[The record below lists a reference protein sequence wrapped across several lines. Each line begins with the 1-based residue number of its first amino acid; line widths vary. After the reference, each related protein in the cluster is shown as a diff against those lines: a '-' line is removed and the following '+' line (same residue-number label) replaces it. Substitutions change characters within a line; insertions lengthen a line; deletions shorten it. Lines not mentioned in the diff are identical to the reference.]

1 MKKITSLLLVC
12 VMVISMS
19 FSAVAWAVP
28 STAVEVPQSNGMTY
42 AQLNAELSGAEA
54 YDWSNAVLISG
65 DANGSGYEGTP
76 EFKITHA
83 GDYLYIY
90 TKVPTI
96 YSYRTQSEEFIY
108 VDLNAGDGA
117 VDYTIIMKPNYGPY
131 TLNGS
136 NVSYYQEG
144 VVDRA
149 RQNDKWGPAYNHTV
163 NKDSGLAAGILF
175 GRNEYSASAG
185 EDCIFHVAVPLS
197 DANKAALANGSCSI
211 GIGYAFI
218 QCKTAGAV
226 RYYTNCGSFTTDHES
241 NCGNDFYDDITEE
254 KLTTPT
260 LKKGSGTVTPD
271 NVINNSKDHVSE
283 EDLAEKVAA
292 WVEADRNRTYDINLE
307 DLTVNIIGDSYFAGQ
322 TLGADFVWP
331 KLLAGKYYW
340 KFNNYGK
347 NGGMVSTYAPSVDSD
362 PMVERY
368 QGMEDNNANLILV
381 NGGRNDYN
389 NEVPL
394 GTVDSTDTNTYM
406 GALNVLIDGLQAQY
420 PKAAIMC
427 TTVWN
432 YGGTNDIG
440 LRSSDYANAMIAVC
454 EAQGVYCFKA
464 NDPTVS
470 GVDMTSE
477 DFRSTYCLTKTD
489 VSHLNVEGMKRVMP
503 KFEAF
508 ITASYADYLEKNPVQ
523 LPTVTPGTDETE
535 PPTTESAAPN
545 SASTDA
551 PAAEKNSGCG
561 ATFGFSGLAMITAV
575 ASAAVLA
582 KKEKIKYKEN

>member
-12 VMVISMS
+12 VMA
-19 FSAVAWAVP
+19 FSLSVSATAWTVP
-28 STAVEVPQSNGMTY
+28 DTAIEVPQSNGMTY
-42 AQLNAELSGAEA
+42 EQINAELSGDAA
-54 YDWSNAVLISG
+54 YDWSNAVSISG
-65 DANGSGYEGTP
+65 DANDSGYEGNA

-83 GDYLYIY
+83 GDYIYIY

-96 YSYRTQSEEFIY
+96 YDYRTQSEEFIY
-108 VDLNAGDGA
+108 VDLIAGDGV

-149 RQNDKWGPAYNHTV
+149 RQNDKWGPAYNNTV
-163 NKDSGLAAGILF
+163 NKDSGLATGVLF
-175 GRNEYSASAG
+175 GRNEYSAKDS
-185 EDCIFHVAVPLS
+185 EECIYHVAVPLS
-197 DANKAALANGSCSI
+197 EANKEALANGSCNI
-211 GIGYAFI
+211 GVGYAFI

-226 RYYTNCGSFTTDHES
+226 RYYTNCGSFTIDHET
-241 NCGNDFYDDITEE
+241 NCGNDFYEDITEE
-254 KLTTPT
+254 KLTTLT
-260 LKKGSGTVTPD
+260 LKKGSGTLTPD
-271 NVINNSKDHVSE
+271 HVIENSNNHVTE
-283 EDLAEKVAA
+283 ENLAEKVTA

-307 DLTVNIIGDSYFAGQ
+307 DLTVNIIGDSYFAGH
-322 TLGADFVWP
+322 TMGSDFVWP
-331 KLLAGKYYW
+331 KLLAEKYYW

-347 NGGMVSTYAPSVDSD
+347 NGGMVSTYAPGVDSE
-362 PMVERY
+362 PMVTRY
-368 QGMEDNNANLILV
+368 QSMADNNANLILV

-394 GTVDSTDTNTYM
+394 GSVDSTDTNTYM
-406 GALNVLIDGLQAQY
+406 GALNVLIDGLQAKY
-420 PKAAIMC
+420 PKAVIMC

-440 LRSSDYANAMIAVC
+440 LTSSDYANAMIAVC

-477 DFRSTYCLTKTD
+477 SFRSTYCLTATD
-489 VSHLNVEGMKRVMP
+489 ISHLNVDGMKLVMP

-523 LPTVTPGTDETE
+523 VPTVTPGTDTNETTTGDTETDTDPVSTSE
-535 PPTTESAAPN
+535 PAEAEGGC
-545 SASTDA
+545 AS
-551 PAAEKNSGCG
+551 SL
-561 ATFGFSGLAMITAV
+561 GFSGFAMMAAV
-575 ASAAVLA
+575 ASAAILG
-582 KKEKIKYKEN
+582 KKRKNKK